1 MWKGWWSMWR
11 EDGGCGGSVLDVEGR
26 SVWGCS
32 ISQYDLISAI
42 FLCIALIFL
51 HAPIFHSIISFWM
64 WMGGWWMWRD
74 GGCGLRVDLEGGW
87 MWRNRQSVE
96 CSISQYDHIS
106 VIFHCIAPIFCMHPY
121 FLKI

>member
-1 MWKGWWSMWR
+1 
-11 EDGGCGGSVLDVEGR
+11 
-26 SVWGCS
+26 
-32 ISQYDLISAI
+32 
-42 FLCIALIFL
+42 
-51 HAPIFHSIISFWM
+51 
-64 WMGGWWMWRD
+64 MWRD
-74 GGCGLRVDLEGGW
+74 GGCGGRVDLEGGW

>member
-1 MWKGWWSMWR
+1 MDGRVVDVKGGWMWR
-11 EDGGCGGSVLDVEGR
+11 ESRFGGRVDVD
-26 SVWGCS
+26 VNTLFYYFCLKND
-32 ISQYDLISAI
+32 Y
-42 FLCIALIFL
+42 
-51 HAPIFHSIISFWM
+51 IISFWM
-64 WMGGWWMWRD
+64 WMRGWWMWRD
-74 GGCGLRVDLEGGW
+74 GGCGGRVDLEGGW